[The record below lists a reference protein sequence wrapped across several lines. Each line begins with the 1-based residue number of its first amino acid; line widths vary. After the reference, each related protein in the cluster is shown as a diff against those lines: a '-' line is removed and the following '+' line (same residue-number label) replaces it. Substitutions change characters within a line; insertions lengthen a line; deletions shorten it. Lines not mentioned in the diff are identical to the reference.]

1 MSEENNNYKYASD
14 MIDEILPDLQ
24 TARNYY
30 KATGDISNQ
39 MKIDEKI
46 NRVNSYY
53 QQSKAQ
59 KEVEQ
64 KSATD
69 SEAMKA
75 QVRKIFGLK

>member
-39 MKIDEKI
+39 VKIDEKI

-53 QQSKAQ
+53 QQSKTQ

-64 KSATD
+64 KSAAD

>member
-1 MSEENNNYKYASD
+1 MSEESNNYEYASD

-24 TARNYY
+24 TARNHY

-46 NRVNSYY
+46 NRVNSFY

-59 KEVEQ
+59 KE
-64 KSATD
+64 A
-69 SEAMKA
+69 A
-75 QVRKIFGLK
+75 QNAAQSNKNSQAEINKIFGIK

>member
-24 TARNYY
+24 TARDYY

-46 NRVNSYY
+46 NRVNSFY

-59 KEVEQ
+59 KEAAQ
-64 KSATD
+64 KTAADSA
-69 SEAMKA
+69 AMQTEISKL
-75 QVRKIFGLK
+75 FGLR